1 MRWRADSRTRRVAL
15 VGMLGGAAA
24 ALSLVERL
32 APLPLPVPGFKL
44 GLSNMAVIVA
54 FEVAGP
60 LGGAAVALIKI
71 LISFLLSGNWI
82 AFALSLSGTLL
93 SYIAIFI
100 LSRFPKGTFS
110 CAGVGAASA
119 ASHAVGQIIAA
130 AILTSSGAVFTWL
143 PPLMLLSTGAGILTG
158 LLLNFVRRRVSRGG
172 EPE

>member
-1 MRWRADSRTRRVAL
+1 MRWRVDSKTRRVAI

-44 GLSNMAVIVA
+44 GLSNIAVIAA

-71 LISFLLSGNWI
+71 LISLLLSGNWI
-82 AFALSLSGTLL
+82 AFTLSLSGTLL
-93 SYIAIFI
+93 SFISIFT
-100 LSRFPKGTFS
+100 LSRFPRDTFS

-119 ASHAVGQIIAA
+119 ASHAAGQIFAA
-130 AILTSSGAVFTWL
+130 AALTSSGAVFAWL

-158 LLLNFVRRRVSRGG
+158 MMLNLVRRRVSLKG
-172 EPE
+172 ESE